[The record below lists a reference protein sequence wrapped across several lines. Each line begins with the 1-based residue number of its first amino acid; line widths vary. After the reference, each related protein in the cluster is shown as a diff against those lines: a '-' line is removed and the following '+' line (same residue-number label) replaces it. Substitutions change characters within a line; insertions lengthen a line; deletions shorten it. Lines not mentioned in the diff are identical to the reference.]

1 MPYFF
6 RNWRTPWWR
15 RRRRRSYW
23 TRRPR
28 RNFRRRRYRR
38 KWVRKLKT
46 LKIKEWQPTTI
57 RKTCVKGLHCLFQ
70 AHHKRVNKNYAQ
82 YQSTVT
88 PQGTPGGGSYSILR
102 FNLNCLFT
110 EHEQVRN
117 VWTKSNKY
125 LPFVRYL
132 GCTIKI
138 YRPAFIDAVVRFQ
151 TCYPMTASNYL
162 YAGCQPSVMMQ
173 SRHAHIIPSKITKPH
188 GKQYVK
194 FRLPPPQNMQNKW
207 YFQKHIAQTG
217 LLLIQTA
224 ACSLDQYYISKHSDS
239 DTIELYTLNT
249 KLFTNLN
256 FKNFPPTTG
265 YQPNEKMYL
274 WSLPNG
280 DDKYGNLIYLGNS
293 IEYQEGKQIK
303 QMPPEAWK
311 DKISTYMTKREN
323 WGNPFTQQRMH
334 KQVKMY
340 FSTIPPLQVLA
351 NKTADMKIEGSSPL
365 TELTQELFFTIR
377 YNPREDTGKENQIYL
392 KSNWKENETLDPP
405 TDENLRFTGFPNWLS
420 CWGFVDYHMKLG
432 RVTQVPTKYITVI
445 KTTFFTP
452 QLPYYL
458 LIDKYFTEGDS
469 EYLQGRLAWE
479 NLNWYPMNTHQDD
492 SLNTLA
498 LSGPGTPK
506 LGDVKTAECKCEYKF
521 YFKVGGCAPP
531 MEKVADPKEQPDF
544 PLPNNQFETNS
555 LQSPTTPIEHFL
567 YSFDQRRDEITASAA
582 KRIRKDPELTD
593 SLFTDSTTT
602 GTAVPAHQTFQEDL
616 LSSEEEEAQE
626 KTLFEQLQQHR
637 LQQQQLRH
645 RIKQLLAKLQTTQ

>member
-1 MPYFF
+1 M
-6 RNWRTPWWR
+6 
-15 RRRRRSYW
+15 
-23 TRRPR
+23 
-28 RNFRRRRYRR
+28 
-38 KWVRKLKT
+38 
-46 LKIKEWQPTTI
+46 
-57 RKTCVKGLHCLFQ
+57 HCLFQ

-88 PQGTPGGGSYSILR
+88 AQGTPGGGSYSILR

-117 VWTKSNKY
+117 VWTKSNKH

-132 GCTIKI
+132 GCDITV

-173 SRHAHIIPSKITKPH
+173 SRNSHIIPSKLTKPF
-188 GKQYVK
+188 GKQKIK
-194 FRLPPPQNMQNKW
+194 FKLPPPQNMQNKW
-207 YFQKHIAQTG
+207 YFQKHIANTG

-239 DTIELYTLNT
+239 DTIELITLNT

-256 FKNFPPTTG
+256 FKNIPTAG
-265 YQPNEKMYL
+265 YQPNNNMYL
-274 WSLPNG
+274 WSFQNG
-280 DDKYGNLIYLGNS
+280 TETYENLIYCGNS

-303 QMPPEAWK
+303 TINGNNWQE
-311 DKISTYMTKREN
+311 KIQKYMSSREN

-340 FSTIPPLQVLA
+340 FTKLPPLQALT
-351 NKTADMKIEGSSPL
+351 NKQPTAAIDKNTF

-377 YNPREDTGKENQIYL
+377 YQPREDTGQDNQIYL
-392 KSNWKENETLDPP
+392 KSNWKDNETLEPP
-405 TDENLRFTGFPNWLS
+405 TDENLKFTGFPNWLS
-420 CWGFVDYHMKLG
+420 CWGFVDYHIKLG
-432 RVTQVPTKYITVI
+432 RVTQVATKYITI
-445 KTTFFTP
+445 IMTKFFTP

-498 LSGPGTPK
+498 LAGPGTPK
-506 LGDVKTAECKCEYKF
+506 LGDVKSAECKMKYKF
-521 YFKVGGCAPP
+521 HFKVGGCAPP
-531 MEKVADPKEQPDF
+531 MEKVADPSEQPDF

-567 YSFDQRRDEITASAA
+567 YSFDQRRDEITTSAA
-582 KRIRKDPELTD
+582 KRIRKDPELTE

-602 GTAVPAHQTFQEDL
+602 GTSVPAHQTFQEES

-626 KTLFEQLQQHR
+626 KTLFEQLQRHR
-637 LQQQQLRH
+637 IQQQQLRL
-645 RIKQLLAKLQTTQ
+645 RIKQLLNKLQSTT

>member
-1 MPYFF
+1 M
-6 RNWRTPWWR
+6 
-15 RRRRRSYW
+15 
-23 TRRPR
+23 
-28 RNFRRRRYRR
+28 
-38 KWVRKLKT
+38 
-46 LKIKEWQPTTI
+46 
-57 RKTCVKGLHCLFQ
+57 HCLFQ

-88 PQGTPGGGSYSILR
+88 AAGTPGGGSYSILR
-102 FNLNCLFT
+102 FNLDCLFT

-132 GCTIKI
+132 GCTITV
-138 YRPAFIDAVVRFQ
+138 YRPAFIDTVIRFQ

-173 SRHAHIIPSKITKPH
+173 SRHSHIIPSKLTKPF
-188 GKQYVK
+188 GKQKIK

-207 YFQKHIAQTG
+207 YFQKHIAKTG

-224 ACSLDQYYISKHSDS
+224 ACSLDQYYISKHSES

-256 FKNFPPTTG
+256 FKNIPPTG
-265 YQPNEKMYL
+265 YQPNSNMYL
-274 WSLPNG
+274 WSLING
-280 DDKYGNLIYLGNS
+280 ENKYKNLIYLGNS
-293 IEYQEGKQIK
+293 IEYQEGTHLEQIK
-303 QMPPEAWK
+303 ETKWET
-311 DKISTYMTKREN
+311 KIQKYMSKREY

-334 KQVKMY
+334 KQVKI
-340 FSTIPPLQVLA
+340 FFTKIPPIQALQ
-351 NKTADMKIEGSSPL
+351 NKSDETAIDTNTF

-377 YNPREDTGKENQIYL
+377 YQPREDTGHENQIYL
-392 KSNWKENETLDPP
+392 KSNWKDNETLDPP
-405 TDENLRFTGFPNWLS
+405 TDENLRLTGFPNWLG
-420 CWGFVDYHMKLG
+420 CWGFVDYHIKLG
-432 RVTQVPTKYITVI
+432 RVTQVPTKYITII

-498 LSGPGTPK
+498 LAGPGTPK
-506 LGDVKTAECKCEYKF
+506 LGDVKTAECKMEYKF
-521 YFKVGGCAPP
+521 HFKVGGCAPP
-531 MEKVADPKEQPDF
+531 MEKIADPSEQPDF

-555 LQSPTTPIEHFL
+555 LQSPTSPIEHFL

-582 KRIRKDPELTD
+582 KRIRKDPELTE

-602 GTAVPAHQTFQEDL
+602 GTAVPAHKTFQEES

-637 LQQQQLRH
+637 LQQQQLRL
-645 RIKQLLAKLQTTQ
+645 RIKQLLNKLQSTT